1 MLERHVPPP
10 AHVWEDLGI
19 ARDDW
24 ADGIGQLRV
33 LVADEDA
40 GILRLLTEIL
50 SDDFEVTT
58 ARNGREAVELAAT
71 CQPDLVMLDLGMP
84 IVDGFVACRLI
95 RASDPDVPI
104 VILSGR
110 TDALSLRTAFE
121 AGASDYLTK
130 PFTVSVLRSR
140 LRANLLRSR

>member
-1 MLERHVPPP
+1 M
-10 AHVWEDLGI
+10 
-19 ARDDW
+19 ARDGQ
-24 ADGIGQLRV
+24 ADDSLSDSSRRLRV

-40 GILRLLTEIL
+40 GILRLLAEIL

-71 CQPDLVMLDLGMP
+71 SQPDLVMLDLGMP
-84 IVDGFVACRLI
+84 IVDGFMACRLI
-95 RASDPDVPI
+95 RAADPDVPI

-110 TDALSLRTAFE
+110 TDAASLRTAFD

-130 PFTVSVLRSR
+130 PFTVSLLRSR
-140 LRANLLRSR
+140 LRANLLRGR

>member
-1 MLERHVPPP
+1 MAQDDLAEGTSRH
-10 AHVWEDLGI
+10 
-19 ARDDW
+19 
-24 ADGIGQLRV
+24 RV

-40 GILRLLTEIL
+40 GILRLLTEVL
-50 SDDFEVTT
+50 SDDFDVTI

-71 CQPDLVMLDLGMP
+71 SQPDLVMLDLGMP
-84 IVDGFVACRLI
+84 IVDGFMACRLI
-95 RASDPDVPI
+95 RAADPDVPI

-110 TDALSLRTAFE
+110 TDEASLRTAFE